1 MGMSYFCTLIRMEE
15 FIFKCF
21 SFSIYSCKY
30 FGMKK
35 CRYIVILFNNPNTN
49 TQHLYDKT

>member
-1 MGMSYFCTLIRMEE
+1 MLLIL
-15 FIFKCF
+15 
-21 SFSIYSCKY
+21 YSCKY